1 MGTYPVRYSSGEII
15 CIGDVAELTL
25 PDGQTRRIRIGS
37 LNSDAWNRAEGREH
51 PHDIPR
57 LNLEHL
63 DHELLWNS
71 SLEAPAQRLNPAGLR
86 LIARSDKLYY
96 NDGREMNPA
105 TSSGRTGK
113 NSCMSSAESGA
124 GMTRISAGSSLR
136 GARRNSFSILSPGP
150 MTAAG
155 SPAPTAMQKATAVP
169 PWTTSPSSSAA
180 RNRAHKNPAAP
191 GNGERD

>member
-96 NDGREMNPA
+96 NDGREMKPGDLIWENGEKRLYVF
-105 TSSGRTGK
+105 SGVWRRDDPEFSWFFVAGREEEFVLNFEPWADDRGGFT
-113 NSCMSSAESGA
+113 CAYCDAEGN
-124 GMTRISAGSSLR
+124 R
-136 GARRNSFSILSPGP
+136 
-150 MTAAG
+150 
-155 SPAPTAMQKATAVP
+155 
-169 PWTTSPSSSAA
+169 SAA
-180 RNRAHKNPAAP
+180 MDHITFIERGTKP
-191 GNGERD
+191 GA